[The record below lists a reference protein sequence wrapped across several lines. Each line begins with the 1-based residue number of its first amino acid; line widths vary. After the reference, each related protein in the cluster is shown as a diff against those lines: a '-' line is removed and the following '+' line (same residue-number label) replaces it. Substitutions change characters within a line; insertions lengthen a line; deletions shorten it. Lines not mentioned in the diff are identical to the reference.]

1 MYELSDDEPTT
12 DRPVT
17 TGPGPAGPPPVGPP
31 PGGPSPGSPGALRDG
46 CRCSVLLNQAV
57 GQGPDDDHSGFVN
70 PLCPV
75 HGSLGSDRDAEPERD
90 AEPGRDAESERDPR
104 PDRGPQAGPDLPV
117 RS

>member
-1 MYELSDDEPTT
+1 MYELPDDEPTT

-17 TGPGPAGPPPVGPP
+17 TGPGPAGPP

-75 HGSLGSDRDAEPERD
+75 HGSLGSDRDAERD
-90 AEPGRDAESERDPR
+90 AEPQRDAEPDRDPR
-104 PDRGPQAGPDLPV
+104 PDRGPQADPDLPV